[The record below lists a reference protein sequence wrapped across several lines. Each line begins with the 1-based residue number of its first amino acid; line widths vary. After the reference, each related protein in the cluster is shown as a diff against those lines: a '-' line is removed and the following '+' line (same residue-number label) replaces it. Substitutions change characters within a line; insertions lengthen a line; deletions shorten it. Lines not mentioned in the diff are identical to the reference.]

1 MRSVLNKM
9 KIGAAGV
16 ACGGI
21 LALAAGSASALTI
34 TNSTMFN
41 VPLNDGASITQSAA
55 DSNLFN
61 QELFTSGDETK
72 SGTVAISEVPYFNLG
87 GSLYFQFVY
96 DMQETG
102 GNPTTV
108 GGRLISIDDLK
119 VSVGATTLWDYDQA
133 AYGSIVLNSVVDS
146 YTHTPLGAGGDM
158 ALYVPVSL
166 FYGLGLTGNSL
177 LTFTATQSQSNNGTD
192 EWVVLGAGSGGS
204 FFLPGDEIAP
214 AASVPEPASALLLGL
229 GLLGL
234 AAARK
239 RASA

>member
-1 MRSVLNKM
+1 MRSILK
-9 KIGAAGV
+9 KKTGAAGV
-16 ACGGI
+16 ICGG
-21 LALAAGSASALTI
+21 LFALAAGSASALTI
-34 TNSTMFN
+34 TNSTTFN
-41 VPLNDGASITQSAA
+41 ETLNDGAYITQNAA
-55 DSNLFN
+55 ASSLFN

-72 SGTVAISEVPYFNLG
+72 SGTVAISSVPYFNFG

-102 GNPTTV
+102 GSGI
-108 GGRLISIDDLK
+108 GGRQISIDDLK

-133 AYGSIVLNSVVDS
+133 TYGSIVLNSVLGS
-146 YTHTPLGAGGDM
+146 YTTTPLGAGGDM

-166 FYGLGLTGNSL
+166 FQGLGLTGSSL
-177 LTFTATQSQSNNGTD
+177 LTFTATQSQSNNGSD

-214 AASVPEPASALLLGL
+214 GGSVPEPASALLLGL